1 MLVPWF
7 RMALNM
13 ADLLYTNPEKIIST
27 HVEIFRHGC
36 CFALTMQLILFAFST
51 IICSVQLNVQGP
63 GGSYEIPFH
72 QRSLGEV
79 GHLHPPHPDPLQ
91 RGAHPRHYHDRT
103 HLGDT
108 GGRRE
113 TGGREDQEREI
124 SENTVSKSFLDKENE
139 NI

>member
-1 MLVPWF
+1 MSKFSGMGAVSL
-7 RMALNM
+7 
-13 ADLLYTNPEKIIST
+13 
-27 HVEIFRHGC
+27 
-36 CFALTMQLILFAFST
+36 LTMQLILFAFST

-79 GHLHPPHPDPLQ
+79 GDLHPPYPDPLQ
-91 RGAHPRHYHDRT
+91 RGPHPRHYYDRT

-124 SENTVSKSFLDKENE
+124 HEIENVLSG
-139 NI
+139 

>member
-1 MLVPWF
+1 MQSANLSGPLKGL
-7 RMALNM
+7 RPYQALLGPTQ
-13 ADLLYTNPEKIIST
+13 ASGLAGGFD
-27 HVEIFRHGC
+27 
-36 CFALTMQLILFAFST
+36 LTMQLILFAFST

-79 GHLHPPHPDPLQ
+79 GHLHPPHPDSLQ
-91 RGAHPRHYHDRT
+91 RGAHSRHYYDRT

-124 SENTVSKSFLDKENE
+124 YQRCPRIINKKLQHR
-139 NI
+139 